1 VRTAGSSE
9 TRSSEFNTHLEGWIF
24 DVYPSS
30 DGMILWVIDD
40 QGRPHRVQYA
50 YAPTLYVAGSR
61 NALEMARQ
69 ALARLRVPVTLTST
83 ARQELMSGTQI
94 PVTAVT
100 VPHPLAFPAAAR
112 LLARVPG
119 LALYNCDILTTRL
132 FFYETGLF
140 PLARCAI
147 DCASGVA
154 REVALLSRSEDLE
167 YDVPSLVVMRL
178 RLESPTTRT
187 GDSEDQPARNPSHG
201 RPGQLEASVDGEA
214 VVLDGDDS
222 AETIRSL
229 NRLLQRYDPDVLLTE
244 WGDSVLLPQLQILA
258 ARTGI
263 PLQLNRDPAHQ
274 VRTRRSRSYM
284 TYGQVVYQA
293 GARMLHGRWHI
304 DLRNSFIFAESE
316 LAGLLE
322 VARLARIPVQE
333 LARTS
338 TGTAISSMQLLRAV
352 RDGILIPWQK
362 SEPEVFKTASQLI
375 VTDKG
380 GLTYQPLVGLYEQ
393 IGELDFSSMY
403 PTIMAKFN
411 VSPETIGC
419 ACCPDSHVPEINYTV
434 CRRRRGLV
442 PQTLDHLLERRIYY
456 KQRKQTTTG
465 SQRAL
470 YDQRQTALKWCLVT
484 CLDAETVV
492 PVKVNGQLRV
502 APIQQTI
509 DELLPDG
516 PGVVPVKGLN
526 VFGYDEQLKPIENPV
541 KSAIKVSAP
550 PRLLR
555 VRLQM
560 GRELR
565 MIPEHRCFVV
575 QDNRLLVKRAA
586 DLREGDLIPVV
597 SHFSL
602 EGRRRRTINLVEE
615 LHGRLPDG
623 ELSSW
628 RVFGEPIKQ
637 GIQKASPS
645 ILGAAKSAYTYRSI
659 GLWRGQGYLPMQ
671 FLSNLQLTND
681 QLLCCSTGRGRRE
694 GGLIQQIPAL
704 LKADRDLGFLLG
716 FFVGDGSGRR
726 TFMRFAIHQN
736 ERDVADELGRILTE
750 KFQLR
755 AHLYKERKARMHVL
769 QVNSVALSRIFEIVF
784 GVGRNADSGKIA
796 IPWLVWNAQDDV
808 VWGFLSGLIAS
819 DGCVGKE
826 QTFLRISSARK
837 SFLDRL
843 GILLISRGI
852 PHRYYSH
859 GPSMYAVE
867 IVQDGVEALRKDG
880 WLSKKHRG
888 ILAQRIRTVRSQ
900 RKISRHVPVYGPFA
914 CLKVR
919 SIEEVPS
926 SAPFVYCFEVE
937 KPLRGFIVS
946 GGIFTGNS
954 FGYLG
959 FRNARFGRIE
969 AHEAVTAFA
978 REMLLRS
985 KEVAESRGFRMLH
998 ALVDSMWLQRPGATR
1013 TDYEGLAQAV
1023 TGATGLPIFVEGIY
1037 RWIGFL
1043 PSKTHRGVGVP
1054 NRYMGVFDNDTTKVR
1069 GIEVRRSDMP
1079 ALVAQ
1084 MQEQMLRRMF
1094 HYPTLADVRTAL
1106 PEILGILENALV
1118 RLRAGDVEA
1127 AELVITNTLSQEV
1140 SEYRHNTVQA
1150 ITARTL
1156 DRHGAQLHPGEA
1168 VQFILTDADAKVPE
1182 DRVRPFTLLGSDW
1195 HYDTQV
1201 YATLLLRAAA
1211 SILELFGYPEERLQ
1225 RDVWE
1230 PVAGQAGRPSVIP
1243 RQ

>member
-1 VRTAGSSE
+1 MRSAEFSG
-9 TRSSEFNTHLEGWIF
+9 TRSPESKTHLEGWIF

-40 QGRPHRVQYA
+40 QGHPHRVRHT

-61 NALEMARQ
+61 NELEMARQ
-69 ALARLRVPVTLTST
+69 ALTRLRVPVTFTPT

-100 VPHPLAFPAAAR
+100 VPHPLAFPAATR

-147 DCASGVA
+147 DYSDGVA
-154 REVALLSRSEDLE
+154 RKIALLSRPEDLE
-167 YDVPSLVVMRL
+167 YDLPSLVILRL
-178 RLESPTTRT
+178 HLESPATRT
-187 GDSEDQPARNPSHG
+187 GDSEDVPARNPSHG
-201 RPGQLEASVDGEA
+201 RPGQLEAGVDGET
-214 VVLDGDDS
+214 VVLDGDDP

-244 WGDSVLLPQLQILA
+244 WGDSVLLPQLQVLA

-263 PLQLNRDPAHQ
+263 PLQLNRDPGHQ

-304 DLRNSFIFAESE
+304 DLRNSFIYGESE

-322 VARLARIPVQE
+322 VARLAHIPVQE

-419 ACCPDSHVPEINYTV
+419 ACCPDSRVPEINYTV

-442 PQTLDHLLERRIYY
+442 PQVLDHLLERRIYY

-465 SQRAL
+465 SSRSL

-484 CLDAETVV
+484 
-492 PVKVNGQLRV
+492 
-502 APIQQTI
+502 
-509 DELLPDG
+509 
-516 PGVVPVKGLN
+516 
-526 VFGYDEQLKPIENPV
+526 
-541 KSAIKVSAP
+541 
-550 PRLLR
+550 
-555 VRLQM
+555 
-560 GRELR
+560 
-565 MIPEHRCFVV
+565 
-575 QDNRLLVKRAA
+575 
-586 DLREGDLIPVV
+586 
-597 SHFSL
+597 
-602 EGRRRRTINLVEE
+602 
-615 LHGRLPDG
+615 
-623 ELSSW
+623 
-628 RVFGEPIKQ
+628 
-637 GIQKASPS
+637 
-645 ILGAAKSAYTYRSI
+645 
-659 GLWRGQGYLPMQ
+659 
-671 FLSNLQLTND
+671 
-681 QLLCCSTGRGRRE
+681 
-694 GGLIQQIPAL
+694 
-704 LKADRDLGFLLG
+704 
-716 FFVGDGSGRR
+716 
-726 TFMRFAIHQN
+726 
-736 ERDVADELGRILTE
+736 
-750 KFQLR
+750 
-755 AHLYKERKARMHVL
+755 
-769 QVNSVALSRIFEIVF
+769 
-784 GVGRNADSGKIA
+784 
-796 IPWLVWNAQDDV
+796 
-808 VWGFLSGLIAS
+808 
-819 DGCVGKE
+819 
-826 QTFLRISSARK
+826 
-837 SFLDRL
+837 
-843 GILLISRGI
+843 
-852 PHRYYSH
+852 
-859 GPSMYAVE
+859 
-867 IVQDGVEALRKDG
+867 
-880 WLSKKHRG
+880 
-888 ILAQRIRTVRSQ
+888 
-900 RKISRHVPVYGPFA
+900 
-914 CLKVR
+914 
-919 SIEEVPS
+919 
-926 SAPFVYCFEVE
+926 
-937 KPLRGFIVS
+937 
-946 GGIFTGNS
+946 S

-959 FRNARFGRIE
+959 YRNARFGRIE
-969 AHEAVTAFA
+969 AHEAVTAFS
-978 REMLLRS
+978 REMLLRA

-998 ALVDSMWLQRPGATR
+998 ALVDSMWLQRPDATR
-1013 TDYEGLAQAV
+1013 ADYEVLAQAV

-1079 ALVAQ
+1079 ALVVQ

-1094 HYPTLADVRTAL
+1094 RCPTLADVRTAL
-1106 PEILGILENALV
+1106 LEILGILENALV
-1118 RLRAGDVEA
+1118 RLRGGDVEA

-1156 DRHGAQLHPGEA
+1156 DRHGAHLHPGEA
-1168 VQFILTDADAKVPE
+1168 VQFVVTDAGAKVPE
-1182 DRVRPFTLLGSDW
+1182 DRVRPYALLGTDW
-1195 HYDTQV
+1195 NYDTEA

-1211 SILELFGYPEERLQ
+1211 TILELFGYSEARLRQ
-1225 RDVWE
+1225 EVWE
-1230 PVAGQAGRPSVIP
+1230 PLTERASSGTNSV
-1243 RQ
+1243 

>member
-1 VRTAGSSE
+1 
-9 TRSSEFNTHLEGWIF
+9 
-24 DVYPSS
+24 
-30 DGMILWVIDD
+30 
-40 QGRPHRVQYA
+40 
-50 YAPTLYVAGSR
+50 
-61 NALEMARQ
+61 
-69 ALARLRVPVTLTST
+69 
-83 ARQELMSGTQI
+83 
-94 PVTAVT
+94 
-100 VPHPLAFPAAAR
+100 
-112 LLARVPG
+112 
-119 LALYNCDILTTRL
+119 
-132 FFYETGLF
+132 
-140 PLARCAI
+140 
-147 DCASGVA
+147 
-154 REVALLSRSEDLE
+154 
-167 YDVPSLVVMRL
+167 
-178 RLESPTTRT
+178 
-187 GDSEDQPARNPSHG
+187 
-201 RPGQLEASVDGEA
+201 
-214 VVLDGDDS
+214 

-244 WGDSVLLPQLQILA
+244 WGDSVLLPQLQVLA

-263 PLQLNRDPAHQ
+263 PLQLNRDPAYQ

-465 SQRAL
+465 SLRAL
-470 YDQRQTALKWCLVT
+470 YDQGQTALKWCLVT
-484 CLDAETVV
+484 
-492 PVKVNGQLRV
+492 
-502 APIQQTI
+502 
-509 DELLPDG
+509 
-516 PGVVPVKGLN
+516 
-526 VFGYDEQLKPIENPV
+526 
-541 KSAIKVSAP
+541 
-550 PRLLR
+550 
-555 VRLQM
+555 
-560 GRELR
+560 
-565 MIPEHRCFVV
+565 
-575 QDNRLLVKRAA
+575 
-586 DLREGDLIPVV
+586 
-597 SHFSL
+597 
-602 EGRRRRTINLVEE
+602 
-615 LHGRLPDG
+615 
-623 ELSSW
+623 
-628 RVFGEPIKQ
+628 
-637 GIQKASPS
+637 
-645 ILGAAKSAYTYRSI
+645 
-659 GLWRGQGYLPMQ
+659 
-671 FLSNLQLTND
+671 
-681 QLLCCSTGRGRRE
+681 
-694 GGLIQQIPAL
+694 
-704 LKADRDLGFLLG
+704 
-716 FFVGDGSGRR
+716 
-726 TFMRFAIHQN
+726 
-736 ERDVADELGRILTE
+736 
-750 KFQLR
+750 
-755 AHLYKERKARMHVL
+755 
-769 QVNSVALSRIFEIVF
+769 
-784 GVGRNADSGKIA
+784 
-796 IPWLVWNAQDDV
+796 
-808 VWGFLSGLIAS
+808 
-819 DGCVGKE
+819 
-826 QTFLRISSARK
+826 
-837 SFLDRL
+837 
-843 GILLISRGI
+843 
-852 PHRYYSH
+852 
-859 GPSMYAVE
+859 
-867 IVQDGVEALRKDG
+867 
-880 WLSKKHRG
+880 
-888 ILAQRIRTVRSQ
+888 
-900 RKISRHVPVYGPFA
+900 
-914 CLKVR
+914 
-919 SIEEVPS
+919 
-926 SAPFVYCFEVE
+926 
-937 KPLRGFIVS
+937 
-946 GGIFTGNS
+946 S

-959 FRNARFGRIE
+959 YRNARFGRIE
-969 AHEAVTAFA
+969 AHEAVTAFS

-1054 NRYMGVFDNDTTKVR
+1054 NRYMGVFDNNTTKVR

-1079 ALVAQ
+1079 ALVVQ
-1084 MQEQMLRRMF
+1084 MQEHMLRRMF
-1094 HYPTLADVRTAL
+1094 YCPTLADVRTAL

-1156 DRHGAQLHPGEA
+1156 DRHGAHLHPGEA

-1182 DRVRPFTLLGSDW
+1182 DRVRPYTLLGSDW
-1195 HYDTQV
+1195 HYDTQA

-1211 SILELFGYPEERLQ
+1211 SILELFGYTEERLR

>member
-1 VRTAGSSE
+1 MRSAEFSG
-9 TRSSEFNTHLEGWIF
+9 TRSPESKTHLEGWIF

-40 QGRPHRVQYA
+40 QGHPHRVRHT

-61 NALEMARQ
+61 NELEMARQ
-69 ALARLRVPVTLTST
+69 ALTRLRVPVTFTPT

-100 VPHPLAFPAAAR
+100 VPHPLAFPAATR

-147 DCASGVA
+147 DYSDGVA
-154 REVALLSRSEDLE
+154 RKIALLSRPEDLE
-167 YDVPSLVVMRL
+167 YDLPSLVILRL
-178 RLESPTTRT
+178 HLESPATRT
-187 GDSEDQPARNPSHG
+187 GDSEDVPARNPSHG
-201 RPGQLEASVDGEA
+201 RPGQLEAGVDGET
-214 VVLDGDDS
+214 VVLDGDDP

-244 WGDSVLLPQLQILA
+244 WGDSVLLPQLQVLA

-263 PLQLNRDPAHQ
+263 PLQLNRDPGHQ

-304 DLRNSFIFAESE
+304 DLRNSFIYGESE

-322 VARLARIPVQE
+322 VARLAHIPVQE

-419 ACCPDSHVPEINYTV
+419 ACCPDSRVPEINYTV

-442 PQTLDHLLERRIYY
+442 PQVLDHLLERRIYY

-465 SQRAL
+465 SSRSL

-484 CLDAETVV
+484 
-492 PVKVNGQLRV
+492 
-502 APIQQTI
+502 
-509 DELLPDG
+509 
-516 PGVVPVKGLN
+516 
-526 VFGYDEQLKPIENPV
+526 
-541 KSAIKVSAP
+541 
-550 PRLLR
+550 
-555 VRLQM
+555 
-560 GRELR
+560 
-565 MIPEHRCFVV
+565 
-575 QDNRLLVKRAA
+575 
-586 DLREGDLIPVV
+586 
-597 SHFSL
+597 
-602 EGRRRRTINLVEE
+602 
-615 LHGRLPDG
+615 
-623 ELSSW
+623 
-628 RVFGEPIKQ
+628 
-637 GIQKASPS
+637 
-645 ILGAAKSAYTYRSI
+645 
-659 GLWRGQGYLPMQ
+659 
-671 FLSNLQLTND
+671 
-681 QLLCCSTGRGRRE
+681 
-694 GGLIQQIPAL
+694 
-704 LKADRDLGFLLG
+704 
-716 FFVGDGSGRR
+716 
-726 TFMRFAIHQN
+726 
-736 ERDVADELGRILTE
+736 
-750 KFQLR
+750 
-755 AHLYKERKARMHVL
+755 
-769 QVNSVALSRIFEIVF
+769 
-784 GVGRNADSGKIA
+784 
-796 IPWLVWNAQDDV
+796 
-808 VWGFLSGLIAS
+808 
-819 DGCVGKE
+819 
-826 QTFLRISSARK
+826 
-837 SFLDRL
+837 
-843 GILLISRGI
+843 
-852 PHRYYSH
+852 
-859 GPSMYAVE
+859 
-867 IVQDGVEALRKDG
+867 
-880 WLSKKHRG
+880 
-888 ILAQRIRTVRSQ
+888 
-900 RKISRHVPVYGPFA
+900 
-914 CLKVR
+914 
-919 SIEEVPS
+919 
-926 SAPFVYCFEVE
+926 
-937 KPLRGFIVS
+937 
-946 GGIFTGNS
+946 S

-959 FRNARFGRIE
+959 YRNARFGRIE
-969 AHEAVTAFA
+969 AHEAVTAFS
-978 REMLLRS
+978 REMLLRA

-998 ALVDSMWLQRPGATR
+998 ALVDSMWLQRPDATR
-1013 TDYEGLAQAV
+1013 ADYEVLAQAV

-1079 ALVAQ
+1079 ALVVQ

-1094 HYPTLADVRTAL
+1094 RCPTLADVRTAL
-1106 PEILGILENALV
+1106 LEILGILENALV
-1118 RLRAGDVEA
+1118 RLRGGDVEA

-1156 DRHGAQLHPGEA
+1156 DRHGAHLHPGEA
-1168 VQFILTDADAKVPE
+1168 VQFVVTDAGAKVPE
-1182 DRVRPFTLLGSDW
+1182 DRVRPYALLGTDW
-1195 HYDTQV
+1195 NYDTEA

-1211 SILELFGYPEERLQ
+1211 TILELFGYSEARLRQ
-1225 RDVWE
+1225 EVWE
-1230 PVAGQAGRPSVIP
+1230 PLTARASSGTNSV
-1243 RQ
+1243 